1 MWFDSSEPLRTTVQE
16 YSARGQCGS
25 PLSNLSK
32 LARAEGS
39 DAVREAAVAAS
50 RARAMGY
57 EGLRSEQLQI
67 VQSFVTGHDVFGVLP
82 TGSACYRVQSGST
95 LPNPLCTS
103 FQRHPRR
110 PHGTTYTCE
119 GVTCAHRTSSNL
131 HTSHLH
137 MCRWSTKVVAILE
150 AKQRITPH
158 CIAQGIG
165 YYSAFEIGDPRP
177 LVLIMTACELKIVI
191 GYYSAFEIFLVNAVD
206 LDSFPLWQGI
216 PTAEGHSLSTQP
228 HAGAV
233 AIDVLK
239 LLLSLLDEG
248 SQFRAFTCDAT
259 QASIPEDGQVRKTT
273 LGEWRTV
280 LY

>member
-137 MCRWSTKVVAILE
+137 MCRLVAILE